1 MSPQIV
7 QGGFAIVRFY
17 FVTKIYYVPQNS
29 AIFFTSLYLVLNCT
43 VVHDLNDHVYCVRT
57 YCGVLYLFFWFFP
70 IMNVC
75 FPEQFHGR
83 SITRHCLKKCYWH
96 LFFRKIKKGTKPMSC
111 MV

>member
-57 YCGVLYLFFWFFP
+57 YCGVHIIFVFLVLSNYECLFSRTVSWK
-70 IMNVC
+70 ID
-75 FPEQFHGR
+75 Q
-83 SITRHCLKKCYWH
+83 KA
-96 LFFRKIKKGTKPMSC
+96 LFEKMLLASVF
-111 MV
+111 